1 MLLGTTTKKLQ
12 DVGVQTLAIVGSRAE
27 RARFFFRFRPVNCQV
42 GADPDL
48 ITHRAYGVP
57 QSPVTPEIWQ
67 AVLSAYGNLARE
79 LQLQVPE
86 SKARDAV
93 GRLDG
98 FEVTDSENAE
108 FQRHQIQFTGQFL
121 VDRDGIVRW
130 TNIECA
136 QEGLAGMDKFPTDDE
151 LLVAARALPT

>member
-1 MLLGTTTKKLQ
+1 MLLGTTAKKLQ
-12 DVGVQTLAIVGSRAE
+12 DVGVQTLAIVASKAE
-27 RARFFFRFRPVNCQV
+27 RARFFFRFRPVSCLV

-48 ITHRAYGVP
+48 ITHRAYGVS

-86 SKARDAV
+86 SEARDAV
-93 GRLDG
+93 DRLDG
-98 FEVTDSENAE
+98 FKVTESEKAE

-136 QEGLAGMDKFPTDDE
+136 QDGLASIDKFPTDEE
-151 LLVAARALPT
+151 LLAAARALSK